1 MSVRS
6 MTGFARVRDTIHG
19 VDVVLSVK
27 TVNHRGLDIHFYTGA
42 ELDPFENA
50 MRAAVKRGLTRGH
63 IDVRAQLSR
72 GGAGGGVLAP
82 DFDRLDAYVEAF
94 REACVRY
101 ALRCELDMNSAFRV
115 AGILNDSAAI
125 DLGEDFEAPLVALL
139 VQALDVLRTFR
150 EREGREIAELTKQRA
165 NSVVRNADEIEELRT
180 TAMPAYQARLRE
192 RLSDLL
198 AGSALDP
205 QRIVQEAALLA
216 DRSDIHEEIERLR
229 IHARQVVGLLGEGG
243 EVGKKLDFLLQEMNR
258 ETNTIL
264 SKTSG
269 LGEAGLRITEL
280 AVAAKSDIEK
290 MREQSLNLE

>member
-1 MSVRS
+1 
-6 MTGFARVRDTIHG
+6 MTGFARVRETILG
-19 VDVVLSVK
+19 VDVVLSIK
-27 TVNHRGLDIHFYTGA
+27 TVNHRGLDIHFYTGV

-50 MRAAVKRGLTRGH
+50 MRAAVKRSLSRGH
-63 IDVRAQLSR
+63 LDVRAQLSR
-72 GGAGGGVLAP
+72 SGAAGPLAV
-82 DFDRLDAYVEAF
+82 DYARLDAYVEAF
-94 REACVRY
+94 RDASTRY
-101 ALRCELDMNSAFRV
+101 ALNTDPDLNDAFRV
-115 AGILNDSAAI
+115 PGILSDATVI
-125 DLGEDFEAPLVALL
+125 ELGEEFEAPLIAILER
-139 VQALDVLRTFR
+139 ALDLLRAFR
-150 EREGREIAELTKQRA
+150 EREGGEIAALMSQRA
-165 NSVVRNADEIEELRT
+165 HSVARTADEIEKLRT
-180 TAMPAYQARLRE
+180 TAMPAYQNRLRD

-198 AGSALDP
+198 GGSGVDA

-229 IHARQVVGLLGEGG
+229 IHARQVGEILENGE

>member
-6 MTGFARVRDTIHG
+6 MTGYARVRETIEN

-27 TVNHRGLDIHFYTGA
+27 SVNHRGLDIHFYTGA
-42 ELDPFENA
+42 ELDPFENG
-50 MRAAVKRGLTRGH
+50 MRAAVKKNLNRGH
-63 IDVRAQLSR
+63 VDIRAQLSR
-72 GGAGGGVLAP
+72 SGITAGALAV
-82 DFDRLDAYVEAF
+82 DYGRLDAYVEAF
-94 REACVRY
+94 RESCTRY
-101 ALRCELDMNSAFRV
+101 AINAMPDISFAFRV
-115 AGILNDSAAI
+115 PGILSDSAAME
-125 DLGEDFEAPLVALL
+125 LSPEFEAPLVALL
-139 VQALDVLRTFR
+139 VRALETLQVFR
-150 EREGREIAELTKQRA
+150 EREGGEIADLMRDRA
-165 NSVVRNADEIEELRT
+165 ESVARMADEVEALRT
-180 TAMPAYQARLRE
+180 TAMPAYQTRLRD

-198 AGSALDP
+198 AGSNIDA

-229 IHARQVVGLLGEGG
+229 IHARQVGEILNGG
-243 EVGKKLDFLLQEMNR
+243 NEVGKKLDFLLQEMNR

-280 AVAAKSDIEK
+280 AVRAKSDIEK